1 MEPINLQEGLLK
13 KKVNIAV
20 VQLESP
26 FYRELD
32 LGVSHKGDDIFNWK
46 GRKVIEE
53 RKKKIIFILE
63 QIKKVRD
70 NINIIVFPEYCVPS
84 DCLPILK
91 EFAEENDIII
101 VAGTD
106 QVRDPNEENYRKNVC
121 PVIIPHERIY
131 FVEKEHISDKEGGI
145 VKEGDNEESTFEL
158 HWTYDQSDMCL
169 QIFMCL
175 DYLENNEKVDKTRP
189 GGIIVPMCTPQMNSF
204 EGFTDFGVRQGGGKF
219 ITFANAITLNKR
231 EKFIAKGRSAIYG
244 ASEER
249 DNLNAV
255 VSLSNG
261 IGIEG
266 VLIAELN
273 FGSPFVAKPS
283 RIQEPPVT
291 FKKKYRIVFNE
302 MLSSYELKP
311 IGLPSRDIQRAGII
325 NPDIFYSFRNQ
336 HLNLI
341 FLRTREYMRVK
352 EEFREAG
359 YKDNFDSFGISGF
372 HDVVIMHFGFEIE
385 ELRKKIAIEKI
396 IENMDRWPYITARNI
411 GDIYKFYGYKPKKLQ
426 LSLQELEDRNLLN
439 KVFTLSRN
447 WDTPEILED
456 EKEKILE
463 KGLILGLYNKV
474 NLREEGRI
482 RAFTTVML
490 PGGDAR
496 QAASFEKN
504 VIGDLKEKDGVVSIY
519 KTSSSADLPCNY
531 LIDIIDEPYS
541 LFDIVNHLHE
551 LCKDLIIEVGTR
563 THIIVDQLSLG
574 LFKQLLTKEMNHR
587 QRMLLEELKG
597 RGFEISPTD
606 ISDAVVE
613 RYLRFREQIT
623 DMRKS
628 DTAKEELN
636 IVIYPTIA
644 SIITKNISYYREAF
658 TSLVEFMEVT
668 LRKMLGEKIK
678 RKYGKSPKDFNVAQ
692 NDLGLA
698 RKEVWKF
705 TLHELIDAHNKWNS
719 KYPNEIIISNESLKK
734 LEEREIV
741 RIRNDFAH
749 GRTKQIKNDEVE
761 GAIQYLFGFIL
772 KELDVNI

>member
-1 MEPINLQEGLLK
+1 MEPINLQEGILEE
-13 KKVNIAV
+13 KVNIAV

-26 FYRELD
+26 FYSELD
-32 LGVSHKGDDIFNWK
+32 LSVSHKDENIFSWRGK
-46 GRKVIEE
+46 KVIEE
-53 RKKKIIFILE
+53 RKKKIISILE

-84 DCLPILK
+84 DCIPILK

-106 QVRDPNEENYRKNVC
+106 QVRDPNEKNYRKNVC

-131 FVEKEHISDKEGGI
+131 FVEKEHISEKEDGV
-145 VKEGDNEESTFEL
+145 VKKGDNEKSTLEL
-158 HWTYDQSDMCL
+158 HWTYNQRDMCL
-169 QIFMCL
+169 QIFVCL
-175 DYLENNEKVDKTRP
+175 DYLENNERVDRTRP
-189 GGIIVPMCTPQMNSF
+189 GGIIVPMCTPRMNPF
-204 EGFTDFGVRQGGGKF
+204 EGFTDFGIRQGGGKF
-219 ITFANAITLNKR
+219 IIFANAITLNKR
-231 EKFIAKGRSAIYG
+231 EQFITKGRSAIYG
-244 ASEER
+244 ASKER

-261 IGIEG
+261 VEG

-273 FGSPFVAKPS
+273 FSTPFVAKPS
-283 RIQEPPVT
+283 RTREPPVT
-291 FKKKYRIVFNE
+291 FKKKYGIVFSE

-311 IGLPSRDIQRAGII
+311 IEPSFRDIHRAGII

-352 EEFREAG
+352 EDFREAG

-385 ELRKKIAIEKI
+385 EFRKKIAIEKI

-411 GDIYKFYGYKPKKLQ
+411 EDIYKFYGYKPKKLQ
-426 LSLQELEDRNLLN
+426 LSLQELEDKDLLN

-447 WDTPEILED
+447 WDTPEISED

-463 KGLILGLYNKV
+463 KGLILGPYDKV
-474 NLREEGRI
+474 NLRKEGKI
-482 RAFTTVML
+482 RAFTTVVL
-490 PGGDAR
+490 PGGDDR

-541 LFDIVNHLHE
+541 LFDIVSHIHE
-551 LCKDLIIEVGTR
+551 MCKDLIIEVSTR
-563 THIIVDQLSLG
+563 THIVVDQLSLG

-587 QRMLLEELKG
+587 QRMLLEELKE

-606 ISDAVVE
+606 ISDGVVE
-613 RYLRFREQIT
+613 TYLRFREQIT
-623 DMRKS
+623 DMRKNN
-628 DTAKEELN
+628 TAKEELN
-636 IVIYPTIA
+636 IAIYPTIV
-644 SIITKNISYYREAF
+644 SIITKNIRYYREAF

-678 RKYGKSPKDFNVAQ
+678 RKYGGSPKDFNVAQ

-698 RKEVWKF
+698 RKDVWKF

-719 KYPNEIIISNESLKK
+719 KYPKEIIISNESLKK
-734 LEEREIV
+734 MEERKIV
-741 RIRNDFAH
+741 GIRNDFAH
-749 GRTKQIKNDEVE
+749 GRIEQINKDEVE
-761 GAIQYLFGFIL
+761 GAIQYLFDFIS
-772 KELDVNI
+772 KELDVTI